1 MKAMSDRSRTRIP
14 VIGMLA
20 GLCLLWAGAVPAQDT
35 GGLPAGVQRILDG
48 HDIPGDSFSA
58 VVQRVDADGPLL
70 AFNPDTLRNPA
81 STMKLLTTFVA
92 LEALGPNYR
101 WLTEAYLGGP
111 LTAGTLDGDLYI
123 KGYGDPYMVIERF
136 WLFLRQLRQR
146 GLVNIDGDLVID
158 NSFFD
163 LPASDR
169 GLFDGQP
176 LRTYNVVPDA
186 FLVNFQAIS
195 FVFNPDPATNRVE
208 IIADPLPANLD
219 IRNRIELVDGRC
231 GGYQNGIVIDTGDS
245 AALDRVTFSGR
256 VGSRCPEYRVSRS
269 LLNSQTF
276 AYGVFRG
283 LWEESGS
290 SLSGSLRS
298 DEVPETLEPFH
309 VLESLPL
316 SDIIRSIN
324 KWSNNV
330 MARHLLLT
338 VGVERFGAPATVDKG
353 RDAAVQLL
361 GERGMDFPGLHIDNG
376 AGLSRDARISARQMA
391 RLLLAAD
398 RSLYRAE
405 FVSSLALA
413 GMDGTMRRRF
423 RNESLAGHM
432 HLKTGRLDDVFSMVG
447 YVRSRSGADY
457 VVVAFQNGI
466 DAHRGPGE
474 EAQSALLKWVYEQ

>member
-1 MKAMSDRSRTRIP
+1 MNFPARFHLQIMGVVSIC
-14 VIGMLA
+14 VLFAQAALA
-20 GLCLLWAGAVPAQDT
+20 QVP
-35 GGLPAGVQRILDG
+35 GVLPASVQRILDG
-48 HDIPGDSFSA
+48 HDINPDSFSA
-58 VVQRVDADGPLL
+58 VVQRVDADQPLL
-70 AFNPDTLRNPA
+70 AVNPDTLRNPA

-92 LEALGPNYR
+92 LESLGPNYR

-111 LTAGTLDGDLYI
+111 LVDGTLDGDLYI
-123 KGYGDPYMVIERF
+123 KGYGDPYMVVERY

-146 GLVNIDGDLVID
+146 GLAKINGDFVID
-158 NSFFD
+158 NSYFNK
-163 LPASDR
+163 PPVDR
-169 GLFDGQP
+169 GRFDGQP

-195 FVFNPDPATNRVE
+195 FIFNPNPVTNRVE
-208 IIADPLPANLD
+208 IIADPLPVNLD
-219 IRNRIELVDGRC
+219 IRNRIELIDGRC
-231 GGYQNGIVIDTGDS
+231 GGYQNGIEIDTGDR
-245 AALDRVTFSGR
+245 ADLDTVTFSGQI
-256 VGSRCPEYRVSRS
+256 GSRCPEYRMSRA
-269 LLNSQTF
+269 LLSAPTF

-290 SLSGSLRS
+290 TLGGTLRIG
-298 DEVPETLEPFH
+298 EVPEALEPFY
-309 VLESLPL
+309 VMESLPL

-330 MARHLLLT
+330 MARHLFLT

-353 RDAAVQLL
+353 RRAVVQLL
-361 GERGMDFPGLHIDNG
+361 GERGLDFPGLRIDNG
-376 AGLSRDARISARQMA
+376 AGLSRDVRITAHNMA
-391 RLLLAAD
+391 QLLMAAD
-398 RSLYRAE
+398 QSIYRAE

-423 RNESLAGHM
+423 RDESMAGHM

-447 YVRSRSGADY
+447 YVRSRSGDDY
-457 VVVAFQNGI
+457 VVVAIQNGT

>member
-1 MKAMSDRSRTRIP
+1 MSFLSRFKLPIMQLACICVLFTR
-14 VIGMLA
+14 
-20 GLCLLWAGAVPAQDT
+20 AVSAQDT
-35 GGLPAGVQRILDG
+35 GVLPDSVQRILDG
-48 HDIPGDSFSA
+48 HDINPDSFSV
-58 VVQRVDADGPLL
+58 VVQRVDASEPLL
-70 AFNPDTLRNPA
+70 AVNADTLRNPA

-92 LEALGPNYR
+92 LESLGPNYR

-111 LTAGTLDGDLYI
+111 LADGTLDGDLYI
-123 KGYGDPYMVIERF
+123 KGYGDPYMVVERF
-136 WLFLRQLRQR
+136 WLFLRQLRQY
-146 GLVNIDGDLVID
+146 GLLNIDGDFVID
-158 NSFFD
+158 NSYFD
-163 LPASDR
+163 MPTIDR
-169 GLFDGQP
+169 GRFDGQP

-195 FVFNPDPATNRVE
+195 FIFNPDPVTNRVE
-208 IIADPLPANLD
+208 IIADPLPVNLD

-231 GGYQNGIVIDTGDS
+231 GGFQNGIVIDTGDS
-245 AALDRVTFSGR
+245 AELDRITFSGQI
-256 VGSRCPEYRVSRS
+256 GSRCPEYRLSRA
-269 LLNSQTF
+269 LLNAPTF
-276 AYGVFRG
+276 AYGVFRD

-290 SLSGSLRS
+290 SLNGTLRVG
-298 DEVPETLEPFH
+298 EVPETLEPFY
-309 VLESLPL
+309 VMESLPL

-353 RDAAVQLL
+353 RLAAEQLL
-361 GERGMDFPGLHIDNG
+361 GERGLDFPGLWIDNG
-376 AGLSRDARISARQMA
+376 AGLSREARITAQNMA
-391 RLLLAAD
+391 QLLLAAD
-398 RSLYRAE
+398 QSIYRAE

-447 YVRSRSGADY
+447 YVRSRSGDDY
-457 VVVAFQNGI
+457 VVVAIQNGT

-474 EAQSALLKWVYEQ
+474 EAQSTLLKWVYEQ